1 MRQDLKLTQNHLDS
15 RSLGYYSTTKQ
26 ILPLHNYLF
35 SVLFRGRQDWGGRG
49 GGGGY
54 GDNREDYKRRDR
66 GYSPQRNDMSPP
78 AYKRMRRD
86 W

>member
-1 MRQDLKLTQNHLDS
+1 MRTINDVDLFT
-15 RSLGYYSTTKQ
+15 
-26 ILPLHNYLF
+26 LF
-35 SVLFRGRQDWGGRG
+35 CRGRQDWGGRG